1 MTNLSM
7 TATKKCPYDARE
19 RRAKKLGWKFVDN
32 RSCPLRLVGKRCR
45 GYTRCWCTHN
55 GDHYHGLNDHGATWI
70 DNKGSK
76 FVLWE
81 PYAAGGCALAEVI
94 RAAAEDGIEVRIK
107 SSVWNPPSTVGI
119 AFYRSPEP
127 TQKLRKLGWTVEDD
141 GGQNKENTAKWT
153 IVPPAHVAEAEVGS
167 A

>member
-1 MTNLSM
+1 M

-55 GDHYHGLNDHGATWI
+55 GDYYHGLNDHGATWI

-81 PYAAGGCALAEVI
+81 PYTAGGCALAEVI

-119 AFYRSPEP
+119 AFYP
-127 TQKLRKLGWTVEDD
+127 K
-141 GGQNKENTAKWT
+141 KEL
-153 IVPPAHVAEAEVGS
+153 
-167 A
+167 